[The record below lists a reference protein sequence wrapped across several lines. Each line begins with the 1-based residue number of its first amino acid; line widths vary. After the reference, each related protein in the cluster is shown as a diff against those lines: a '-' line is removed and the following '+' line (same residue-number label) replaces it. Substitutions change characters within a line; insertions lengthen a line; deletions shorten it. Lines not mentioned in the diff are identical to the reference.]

1 MHPDSCNTEV
11 DSCEGAVVLYSHG
24 ECAEC
29 IGILQDKLDAA
40 AIVVP
45 EQPKCA
51 CFTEGMFGGIV
62 GHMQPSLELAE
73 ETLRTT
79 WKTAAPLQRGRARP
93 SAASKAFEASMQ
105 AG

>member
-1 MHPDSCNTEV
+1 M
-11 DSCEGAVVLYSHG
+11 
-24 ECAEC
+24 
-29 IGILQDKLDAA
+29 QDKLDAA